1 MQYRKFVRKSFLA
14 ALAALACVTWSGA
27 LSALE
32 DGLYTFRGA
41 PNQYVVLLSN
51 GDLYQGFVFS
61 ANLEDTEWD
70 QIRGSRIDDATV
82 RVSDIGR
89 REGRIKFFEVK
100 QGVNGFE
107 ALRTSCIDY
116 PDDSGECAGSSI
128 GPFNYDMLMA
138 ANGQLK
144 AIFETQWGARIAMF
158 ESDGVVV
165 SLVFEFGNNLT
176 DNTIVS
182 AYTGVIDSGLLISE
196 IVEVVAPSND
206 DGEVEFEMTWQIS
219 DLGNPQMEIK
229 LSDCSRGGQTID
241 CSALDPFF
249 SQVVRVF

>member
-1 MQYRKFVRKSFLA
+1 M
-14 ALAALACVTWSGA
+14 
-27 LSALE
+27 
-32 DGLYTFRGA
+32 
-41 PNQYVVLLSN
+41 LLSN

-61 ANLEDTEWD
+61 IDPQSTGWD

-82 RVSDIGR
+82 RVSEIGQ
-89 REGRIKFFEVK
+89 GHIKFFEVK
-100 QGVNGFE
+100 QGANGEE

-116 PDDSGECAGSSI
+116 PDDSGSCASTSI
-128 GPFNYDMLMA
+128 ISFTFDMLMP

-144 AIFETQWGARIAMF
+144 VIFETQWGTRIAMF

-206 DGEVEFEMTWQIS
+206 DGEIEFEMTWQIS
-219 DLGNPQMEIK
+219 DLGNPQMEVK
-229 LSDCSRGGQTID
+229 LSDCSRDGQTID